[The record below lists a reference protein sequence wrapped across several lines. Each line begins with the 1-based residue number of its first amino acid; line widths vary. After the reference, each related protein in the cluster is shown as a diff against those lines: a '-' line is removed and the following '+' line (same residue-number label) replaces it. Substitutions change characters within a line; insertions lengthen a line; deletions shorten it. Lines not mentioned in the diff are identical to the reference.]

1 MHLFRRSDFRGDV
14 EANFVLWTKVNS
26 EIKCELLSY
35 HISTD
40 VMVTSSAAAQRAMM
54 RSPVKVCRS
63 LAWSMMR
70 QGRSSAVPV
79 PTVMNQG

>member
-1 MHLFRRSDFRGDV
+1 
-14 EANFVLWTKVNS
+14 
-26 EIKCELLSY
+26 
-35 HISTD
+35 
-40 VMVTSSAAAQRAMM
+40 MVTSSAAAQRAMM